1 MHIIKSVQGPRSTS
15 LFGFVRWYETG
26 QLSDY
31 TAPFVHKRVITAC
44 EDFLPSAAKKLLK
57 RNFFEGKIK
66 VNLLLD
72 VPKLF
77 H

>member
-1 MHIIKSVQGPRSTS
+1 MYRGHDQRACLALYDAMRLAS
-15 LFGFVRWYETG
+15 F
-26 QLSDY
+26 SDY